1 MAEGTKQSGLND
13 MIGAQL
19 EKLDALPNIAILFII
34 LILISILTQIASNAA
49 TASML
54 LPIIRDLAIKLEVLL
69 DLYHFLSTIIA
80 VYVTISDLGLF
91 QQVLIDF
98 KSFEWFLDVIS
109 SLGVTQ
115 FGCSFISSYRRLSSF
130 YIFYV

>member
-69 DLYHFLSTIIA
+69 DLYHFLSSIIA
-80 VYVTISDLGLF
+80 LYVTISGLGLSPT
-91 QQVLIDF
+91 
-98 KSFEWFLDVIS
+98 SFD
-109 SLGVTQ
+109 
-115 FGCSFISSYRRLSSF
+115 
-130 YIFYV
+130 

>member
-80 VYVTISDLGLF
+80 VYVTISDLGLSRASFDGF
-91 QQVLIDF
+91 Q
-98 KSFEWFLDVIS
+98 VI
-109 SLGVTQ
+109 
-115 FGCSFISSYRRLSSF
+115 
-130 YIFYV
+130 